1 VTQSP
6 PRTKTSTRKRS
17 SSSGPRSR
25 GGDAAPPGRP
35 RLREAARHVIL
46 PASIST
52 GEFKTGFSAVRETCL
67 RIGITFEPWQEGA
80 GKAIL
85 GKRPDGLY
93 AADAVALSIPRQVGK
108 TYLVGALVVAL
119 SIITPRTLTVWT
131 AHHGATAA
139 DTFRDLK
146 AIVEHP
152 QCKPYIR
159 AVYDS
164 GARLE
169 IIFTNG
175 SRIVFGARESG
186 FGRGFKRVGILVFDE
201 AQILTS
207 KTVEDIVPTTN
218 RHPNPLIFYMG
229 TPPKPSDPS
238 DHFQA
243 LRHEAIEGESSD
255 TFYLE
260 FSADPGCDP
269 MDREQWAK
277 ANPSFPHLTTA
288 RAMMRMRKNLK
299 GPGAFER
306 EALGIWDGTASSG
319 VFAAGAWGRCG
330 WKPDGDGNYPAPPP
344 VRMLGIAADIDQT
357 WLSLGV
363 FCEDESEAHV
373 GSNLRRRFT
382 TGRQEFLA
390 EVKRICTEHDVPV
403 AIDAHWKDA
412 KDGAPVPAGGP
423 ACSLLPELEDLGVTI
438 VRTGLD
444 DFIQACADLVKAVE
458 LGTVSHGNYADLDDA
473 VDAATWRKV
482 GDRRVFA
489 RKNGDISMLEAVA
502 IAKWAAGN
510 GVDSVYEERG
520 LVSL

>member
-1 VTQSP
+1 MTQSP
-6 PRTKTSTRKRS
+6 PRTKRSTPTRS
-17 SSSGPRSR
+17 SSKPASKKPSGS
-25 GGDAAPPGRP
+25 PPTK
-35 RLREAARHVIL
+35 RLREAARHLVL
-46 PASIST
+46 PNGIETT
-52 GEFKTGFSAVRETCL
+52 GYPAVRETCL
-67 RIGITFEPWQEGA
+67 RIGITHDPWQAGA
-80 GKAIL
+80 GSAIL
-85 GKRPDGLY
+85 GKRKDSLY
-93 AADAVALSIPRQVGK
+93 AADAIVLSIPRQVGK
-108 TYLVGALVVAL
+108 TYLVGSLVVAL

-146 AIVEHP
+146 AIVDHP
-152 QCKPYIR
+152 NCKPYIR

-164 GARLE
+164 GARME
-169 IIFTNG
+169 IIFTNR

-201 AQILTS
+201 AQILTA
-207 KTVEDIVPTTN
+207 KTAEDMVPTTN

-238 DHFQA
+238 EHFQE
-243 LRHEAIEGESSD
+243 LRREAIEGESTE

-277 ANPSFPHLTTA
+277 ANPSYPHLTTA
-288 RAMMRMRKNLK
+288 RAMFRMKKNLK
-299 GPGAFER
+299 GPGAFDR

-319 VFAAGAWGRCG
+319 VFTAGAWGRCG
-330 WKPDGDGNYPAPPP
+330 WKPDEQGNYPVPPRP
-344 VRMLGIAADIDQT
+344 VMLGIAADIDQT
-357 WLSLGV
+357 WLSLGAV
-363 FCEDESEAHV
+363 CGSGEDEHI

-390 EVKRICTEHDVPV
+390 EVKRICTEYDIPV
-403 AIDAHWKDA
+403 AIDAHWKET
-412 KDGAPVPAGGP
+412 KDGSRVPAGGP
-423 ACSLLPELEDLGVTI
+423 ACSLLPELEALGVKI

-444 DFIQACADLVKAVE
+444 DFIQACADMVQVVE
-458 LGTVSHGNYADLDDA
+458 LGKTSHGDYADLNDA

-489 RKNGDISMLEAVA
+489 RKSGDISMLEAVT
-502 IAKWAAGN
+502 IARWAAENVAG
-510 GVDSVYEERG
+510 SVYEERG

>member
-1 VTQSP
+1 MTQSP

-17 SSSGPRSR
+17 SSSGPRNR
-25 GGDAAPPGRP
+25 AASSPPPGRP

-46 PASIST
+46 PETIA
-52 GEFKTGFSAVRETCL
+52 GGAFKTGFSAVRETCL

-108 TYLVGALVVAL
+108 TYLIGALVVAL

-152 QCKPYIR
+152 QCKPYVR

-164 GARLE
+164 GARME
-169 IIFTNG
+169 IIFTNR

-201 AQILTS
+201 AQILTA

-238 DHFQA
+238 EHFQA
-243 LRHEAIEGESSD
+243 LRDEAISGESVD

-260 FSADPGCDP
+260 FSADAGCDP

-277 ANPSFPHLTTA
+277 ANPSYPHLTTA
-288 RAMMRMRKNLK
+288 RAMLRMKKNLK

-306 EALGIWDGTASSG
+306 EALGIWDGTAATG
-319 VFAAGAWGRCG
+319 VFANGAWGRCG
-330 WKPDGDGNYPAPPP
+330 WKPNDEGDYPQAPPP
-344 VRMLGIAADIDQT
+344 RVLGIAADLDQT
-357 WLSLGV
+357 WLSLAAYCATG
-363 FCEDESEAHV
+363 EDDGHL
-373 GSNLRRRFT
+373 GSLLRRRFT
-382 TGRQEFLA
+382 TGRAEFLA
-390 EVKRICTEHDVPV
+390 EVQRICTKYDIPV
-403 AIDAHWKDA
+403 AIDAHWKEQ
-412 KDGAPVPAGGP
+412 DGNKVPAGGP
-423 ACSLLPELEDLGVTI
+423 ACSLLPELEALEGVRI
-438 VRTGLD
+438 IRVGLD
-444 DFIQACADLVKAVE
+444 DFIQASADLVKVVE
-458 LGTVSHGNYADLDDA
+458 LTQVSHGNYADLNDA

-482 GDRRVFA
+482 GDRRVFG
-489 RKNGDISMLEAVA
+489 RKGADISMLEAA
-502 IAKWAAGN
+502 TIARWAALNAPEPTEPFALWG
-510 GVDSVYEERG
+510 
-520 LVSL
+520 